1 MFFSQRLVL
10 VVLVALA
17 PCPALATPAGSMFSG
32 PTSPDAAVVFW
43 NPAGMT
49 MMRDTHVLAMGTF
62 LLFRAEYQ
70 RDTPSPFDNK
80 MYPVANSMTP
90 ALLPSAGVVTDFGT
104 KNWRFG
110 LGFAL
115 SNADGVDWSE
125 EYEGRPGSTRH
136 HAVVGRWITFM
147 VEPAVAYRFSRYLSV
162 GVGLD
167 IFGMW
172 VFRSAKFDFGAKIN
186 QLICEESKLS
196 TCPLNSPLAREDP
209 AFDVHY
215 EINGYGVGL
224 GLFAGVLV
232 TPFPWLRLGLTVHTG
247 AGTMDVPVDLTLRY
261 PKTVTDYMRSN
272 LPSVALPPIEAALD
286 VARHAPIIILAG
298 AAINPVE
305 RLELAVDFLWMQTST
320 DPIEQNTVVFA
331 NNTLISNQVTFNVKK
346 DHYQFGARGSYR
358 VLEQLVAGLRL
369 EARPIK
375 IPELYA
381 IPVSIDFNRLSIHVG
396 VTWKA
401 TDWLT
406 VLCEYAHHFTFTR
419 TISQSLFGPNA
430 SPTTADENAFDKP
443 SPTGTY
449 SVDTDHLAIGVM
461 VHL

>member
-1 MFFSQRLVL
+1 MLAVT
-10 VVLVALA
+10 VV

-32 PTSPDAAVVFW
+32 PTSPDAAVIFW

-49 MMRDTHVLAMGTF
+49 MMRGTHALAMGTF

-70 RDTPSPFDNK
+70 RDTPSAFDGK
-80 MYPVANSMTP
+80 MYPVADSTTP
-90 ALLPSAGVVTDFGT
+90 ALLPSAGVLTDFNLE
-104 KNWRFG
+104 NWRFG

-125 EYEGRPGSTRH
+125 EYEGRPGATRH
-136 HAVVGRWITFM
+136 HAVVGRWITFL
-147 VEPAVAYRFSRYLSV
+147 VEPAVAYRVSKYLSV

-167 IFGMW
+167 IHGMW

-186 QLICEESKLS
+186 QLICAESNLP

-209 AFDVHY
+209 AFDVHF

-224 GLFAGVLV
+224 GVFAGVLV
-232 TPFPWLRLGLTVHTG
+232 TPAPWLRLGLTVHSG
-247 AGTMDVPVDLTLRY
+247 AGTMEVPVDLLLRY
-261 PKTVTDYMRSN
+261 PKTVTDYMQAN
-272 LPSVALPPIEAALD
+272 LKSVELPPIEASID

-298 AAINPVE
+298 AAVFPTPK
-305 RLELAVDFLWMQTST
+305 LEVALDFIWMQTST
-320 DPIEQNTVVFA
+320 DPIEQNTVVFT
-331 NNTLISNQVTFNVKK
+331 NNELISDQITFNVKM
-346 DHYQFGARGSYR
+346 DHYQFGARGAYR
-358 VLEQLVAGLRL
+358 LLEQLVAGLRV
-369 EARPIK
+369 EFRPIK

-381 IPVSIDFNRLSIHVG
+381 MPVSVDFNRLSVHLG
-396 VTWKA
+396 VTWRA
-401 TDWLT
+401 TRWLT

-419 TISQSLFGPNA
+419 HIQKSLFAPNA
-430 SPTTADENAFDKP
+430 HPTTADEQAFDKP